1 MDTITLGKKKVIE
14 TYMKA
19 NKEDKK
25 LLEAIFGKDLFN
37 NSVQERVK
45 TFEDACNELGEG
57 HDFVRAYRNWE
68 TNGLNNQPDIEAYLK
83 LRIIAAALN
92 EGWEPQFTKDEWRYF
107 PYFVFYTQEEID
119 KMSEETKARVVRR
132 SGDYAVA
139 YGGVAYAY
147 AYSDSSDTYAGS
159 GSRLAFRSREL
170 AEYAGKQFV
179 DICADFV
186 WK

>member
-1 MDTITLGKKKVIE
+1 MVQKWKKFCEAEI
-14 TYMKA
+14 
-19 NKEDKK
+19 EDK
-25 LLEAIFGKDLFN
+25 DTN
-37 NSVQERVK
+37 
-45 TFEDACNELGEG
+45 
-57 HDFVRAYRNWE
+57 AYMR
-68 TNGLNNQPDIEAYLK
+68 

-119 KMSEETKARVVRR
+119 EMSEDEKAGVVFR
-132 SGDYAVA
+132 SNSFASP
-139 YGGVAYAY
+139 YGGVVFAYAY
-147 AYSDSSDTYAGS
+147 YDSSNTSADY

-179 DICADFV
+179 DIYADFV

>member
-1 MDTITLGKKKVIE
+1 MDTIKLEKKEVIRA
-14 TYMKA
+14 YRNA
-19 NKEDKK
+19 NEEGKK
-25 LLEAIFGKDLFN
+25 LLKSVFGADIFNVSIQD
-37 NSVQERVK
+37 RIK
-45 TFEDACNELGEG
+45 TFQDACDELGEG
-57 HDFVRAYRNWE
+57 HPFVQAYRNWE

-92 EGWEPQFTKDEWRYF
+92 EGWEPKFTEDEWRFF

-119 KMSEETKARVVRR
+119 KMSEDTKTRVVRR
-132 SGDYAVA
+132 SSYGAYAG
-139 YGGVAYAY
+139 GGVAYAY
-147 AYSDSSDTYAGS
+147 AYDDSSFTSANS

-179 DICADFV
+179 DIYADFV